1 MRLLILII
9 SLSIFVYGCAD
20 RKITIRS
27 EPEGAKV
34 IVDSQEMGVTPSTFP
49 FTYYGTRQIIL
60 KKDGYQIYT
69 VLAPIK
75 PPLIH
80 VFPFD
85 ILILFI
91 PYPMR
96 DYRTLSYILVPYQKT
111 DVKEIL
117 KRGDELKEH
126 LNKTLNAEK

>member
-1 MRLLILII
+1 MRLLLFII
-9 SLSIFVYGCAD
+9 SLSFFVYGCAD

-34 IVDSQEMGVTPSTFP
+34 IIDSQEMGITPSTIP

-60 KKDGYQIYT
+60 KKDGYQTYT

-80 VFPFD
+80 IFPFD

-91 PYPMR
+91 PYPMK
-96 DYRTLSYILVPYQKT
+96 DYRILSYKLLPYQKT

-117 KRGDELKEH
+117 KKGNELKEH
-126 LNKTLNAEK
+126 LNKTVNTEK